1 MNCLMLVPFSKDQA
15 ELTLSWRN
23 EERVREN
30 SINDQ
35 PITLEAHLAFIEQL
49 QQDISREYFVIK
61 QGGKGVGVLSF
72 TGVGSEDIYWGCYL
86 AQGTLIPGLF
96 AALLFIA
103 ADRAFEHLNAERL
116 CSEVLAHNKQPQQ
129 MNTWLG
135 IPVTGQH
142 EIVRNGGVQVSVLE
156 YTLGREQWREMKEG
170 MLKKLPSSAR
180 YLAQTYIIE
189 SRT

>member
-1 MNCLMLVPFSKDQA
+1 MNCLTLVPFSKDQA

-23 EERVREN
+23 QQRVREN

-35 PITLEAHLAFIEQL
+35 QIALEAHLAFIEQL
-49 QQDISREYFVIK
+49 QQDSSREYFVIK
-61 QGGKGVGVLSF
+61 LGCKGTGVISF
-72 TGVGSEDIYWGCYL
+72 TGVGSADVSWGCYF
-86 AQGTLIPGLF
+86 AQDTLIPGLF

-103 ADRAFEHLNAERL
+103 ADHAFTHIDAERL

-129 MNTWLG
+129 MNAWLG

-142 EIVRNGGVQVSVLE
+142 EIVRSGGVQVSVLE
-156 YTLGREQWREMKEG
+156 YTLGREQWREMREG

-180 YLAQTYIIE
+180 HLAQTYTIE
-189 SRT
+189 NRT